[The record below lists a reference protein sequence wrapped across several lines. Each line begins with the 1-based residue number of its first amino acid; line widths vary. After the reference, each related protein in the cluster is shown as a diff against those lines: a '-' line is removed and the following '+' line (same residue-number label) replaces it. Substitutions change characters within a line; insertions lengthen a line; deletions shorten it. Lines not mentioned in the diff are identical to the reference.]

1 MSSQLTNLVP
11 VLNGTNLVPVL
22 NGTNY
27 QQWSAA
33 MRSFLMS
40 QGQWKCTKPGAVAP
54 GATTAEAKAEAE
66 GETSTSVTA
75 TTGKEDLASWNKD
88 AEKAL
93 GNIRLRLHHTIGY
106 QFNEVATPA
115 FLWQA
120 LKNRYGGQGLS
131 QAFVEFKGMM
141 DTVIPG
147 GIDPSL
153 ALDKIMS
160 HFICL
165 NKMDWEIPKKVVAM
179 MLIAKAPSSMESIV
193 QLYSTIL
200 ADSTKQQAE
209 DKLDPERIVLAMRS
223 SWETHQ

>member
-1 MSSQLTNLVP
+1 MSSQLTNLI
-11 VLNGTNLVPVL
+11 LVPDS
-22 NGTNY
+22 TNY
-27 QQWSAA
+27 QQWSAT
-33 MRSFLMS
+33 MQSFLMS

-54 GATTAEAKAEAE
+54 GVTTAEAEPEAE
-66 GETSTSVTA
+66 GEPSTSVTA

-88 AEKAL
+88 TEKAL
-93 GNIRLRLHHTIGY
+93 GNIRLCLHHTIGY

-120 LKNRYGGQGLS
+120 LKNRHSTQGLS

-141 DTVIPG
+141 DTVIPNG
-147 GIDPSL
+147 VDPSP

-165 NKMDWEIPKKVVAM
+165 NKMEWEIPKKVVAM
-179 MLIAKAPSSMESIV
+179 ILIAKAPSSMDSIV

-200 ADSTKQQAE
+200 ADSTKQEAE
-209 DKLDPERIVLAMRS
+209 DKLDPERVVLTMRS
-223 SWETHQ
+223 SWETHQRAGSS